1 VANFDTER
9 DQRGWTETS
18 GAGGTAPSPG
28 RGSASFEPPEAGPQ
42 LRARY
47 AELSSHQIGSAL
59 SDETKPAGTL
69 AEAIRMT
76 AIPMIA
82 VVAFAEM
89 VRFVARDVVR
99 LVADDVRPASQHFYK
114 AYIVA
119 LGVSFVLNYI
129 LAWLETQPQR
139 NPDRV
144 RSAPET

>member
-1 VANFDTER
+1 M
-9 DQRGWTETS
+9 
-18 GAGGTAPSPG
+18 
-28 RGSASFEPPEAGPQ
+28 
-42 LRARY
+42 
-47 AELSSHQIGSAL
+47 
-59 SDETKPAGTL
+59 SDETKPAGPL

-99 LVADDVRPASQHFYK
+99 LVVRPASQHFNK